1 VQRIQTPS
9 QKRKLLRLK
18 KRQLRQRQLRLQL
31 LKKKLLKRL
40 SQLMR
45 LLLSQQLQLLQ

>member
-9 QKRKLLRLK
+9 QKKKLLRLK
-18 KRQLRQRQLRLQL
+18 RHQLKQRQLRQQL

-40 SQLMR
+40 SQLM
-45 LLLSQQLQLLQ
+45 LLLPSQQLQLLQ

>member
-9 QKRKLLRLK
+9 QKKKPLRLK

-40 SQLMR
+40 SQLMQ
-45 LLLSQQLQLLQ
+45 LLPSQQLQPLQ